1 MLCKIIE
8 LRSPKMKVFTFNA
21 PEDTRVEVLWALRPK
36 NRDRMFARF
45 IAENKLLEVDS
56 IQDCQLA
63 IYPYKA
69 FNPETLIFNEA
80 VYDAAFEAEKYGKK
94 LIIDAASDSDV
105 FLDIPTANILR
116 CGLYKSL
123 QRSFEIECP
132 FWSNFRTKQSLD
144 SLTINDKVSRPK
156 IGFCGT
162 ISSIGKLSQIAKRI
176 LPKTIAKS
184 VLAEG
189 KRSRN
194 LDIRLREGMSLKL
207 RTTAIALLAKDWR
220 IESYFDISSPR
231 KSYYHKNVSNKIEL
245 ENLFVNNISH
255 CDYTL
260 CVRGTGNYSGRFY
273 MALNAGRIPVVVDTD
288 VVIPFEEKLHLV
300 KVPAKSIEKI
310 GDYVLEHFETTSE
323 SEFKA
328 MKQANRDIF
337 HQFIAPER
345 FFPNLLRDILED
357 RP

>member
-1 MLCKIIE
+1 MLCKIVE

-21 PEDTRVEVLWALRPK
+21 PEDTRVEALWALRPK

-69 FNPETLIFNEA
+69 FNPESLIFNES
-80 VYDAAFEAEKYGKK
+80 VYDAVIEAEKYSKK
-94 LIIDAASDSDV
+94 LIIDATSDSEV
-105 FLDIPTANILR
+105 FLDIPTAKILR

-132 FWSNFRTKQSLD
+132 FWSNFRTKNSLD
-144 SLTINDKVSRPK
+144 SLTISNKGRRPK

-162 ISSIGKLSQIAKRI
+162 ISSIGKVSQMAKRI

-184 VLAEG
+184 LLAQG

-207 RTTAIALLAKDWR
+207 RTSAIALLSKDRR
-220 IESYFDISSPR
+220 IESYFDITSPT

-245 ENLFVNNISH
+245 EKLFVNNISH

-273 MALNAGRIPVVVDTD
+273 MTLNAGRIPVVVDTD
-288 VVIPFEEKLHLV
+288 VVIPFEDKLHLV
-300 KVPAKSIEKI
+300 KVPAKSIEDI
-310 GDYVLEHFETTSE
+310 GDYIMEHFETTSE
-323 SEFKA
+323 SELKA
-328 MKQANRDIF
+328 MKQENRYVF
-337 HQFIAPER
+337 ERFIVPER
-345 FFPNLLRDILED
+345 FFPNLLRDILE
-357 RP
+357 REP

>member
-1 MLCKIIE
+1 MLGTIVE
-8 LRSPKMKVFTFNA
+8 LRSLKMKVFTFNA

-36 NRDRMFARF
+36 NKDRMFARL
-45 IAENKLLEVDS
+45 ITEIELLEVDS

-63 IYPYKA
+63 IFPYKA
-69 FNPETLIFNEA
+69 FNPETLILDEA
-80 VYDAAFEAEKYGKK
+80 VYNAAFEAKKYGKK
-94 LIIDAASDSDV
+94 LIIDATSDSNV

-144 SLTINDKVSRPK
+144 SLTINDKGSRPK

-162 ISSIGKLSQIAKRI
+162 ISSIGKVSQVTKHI
-176 LPKTIAKS
+176 LPKAIAKS

-189 KRSRN
+189 KLCRN
-194 LDIRLREGMSLKL
+194 LDIRLQEGMSLKL
-207 RTTAIALLAKDWR
+207 RTTAIALLSTDKR
-220 IESYFDISSPR
+220 IESYFDINSPSR
-231 KSYYHKNVSNKIEL
+231 SYYHKNINNKIEL

-288 VVIPFEEKLHLV
+288 VVIPFDEKLHLV

-323 SEFKA
+323 SELKA
-328 MKQANRDIF
+328 MKQANRDVF

-345 FFPNLLRDILED
+345 FFPNLLRDILKGE
-357 RP
+357 P

>member
-1 MLCKIIE
+1 
-8 LRSPKMKVFTFNA
+8 MKVFTFDSPDN
-21 PEDTRVEVLWALRPK
+21 TRVEILWALRPK
-36 NRDRMFARF
+36 NRDRMFARL
-45 IAENKLLEVDS
+45 IAENKLLEVDA

-69 FNPETLIFNEA
+69 FNPETLIFDES
-80 VYDAAFEAEKYGKK
+80 VYNAAFEAKKYGKT
-94 LIIDAASDSDV
+94 LIIDATSDSNV
-105 FLDIPTANILR
+105 FLDIPTAKILR
-116 CGLYKSL
+116 CGLYRSL

-144 SLTINDKVSRPK
+144 SLTINDKGSRPK

-162 ISSIGKLSQIAKRI
+162 ISSVGKVSQMAKRI
-176 LPKTIAKS
+176 LPKTVAKS

-189 KRSRN
+189 QLCRH
-194 LDIRLREGMSLKL
+194 LDIRLLEGMSLKL
-207 RTTAIALLAKDWR
+207 RTTAIALLAKDRR
-220 IESYFDISSPR
+220 IESYFDISSPSR
-231 KSYYHKNVSNKIEL
+231 SYYHKNVSNKIEL
-245 ENLFVNNISH
+245 EKLFVNNISY

-323 SEFKA
+323 SELKA
-328 MKQANRDIF
+328 MKQENRYVFDR
-337 HQFIAPER
+337 FIVPER
-345 FFPNLLRDILED
+345 FFPNLLRDILEWK
-357 RP
+357 P